1 MNLKLIRLFVPSIL
15 YIFLSQLCWAESPYM
30 ASAIEAFNKGNY
42 SEAVGLLGAA
52 KPAEFENPVWHYYM
66 ANALVKLHQKEEAI
80 KEYKM
85 AMDLAPAGQLKQ
97 YCQLALQALV
107 PTPVAPPTHESVGGG
122 KPAAQVELP
131 SGPPVRLV
139 ASQQPH
145 VISLLCGCP
154 LCHRLDL
161 ILTDLQSKYGNDVK
175 FTRTMMRTP
184 DKKEVV
190 ELDPQVQ
197 DVLKKYSIR
206 ECPSVIVF
214 NSQGAMQNV
223 FSNYIPAD
231 QLTKVVDDMAK
242 TSPVQHFKKLSDE
255 SLDSRRQA
263 IVDEFNAQVSHDQL
277 RLDQEIKQIE
287 SDADQQMSQ
296 LRGGATYS
304 VGRYRG
310 YMPGQQT
317 QIDDIQ
323 NEAKNKIETLRNDFE
338 RRKQAWSK
346 AADEKIHALESTQTS
361 K

>member
-1 MNLKLIRLFVPSIL
+1 
-15 YIFLSQLCWAESPYM
+15 M
-30 ASAIEAFNKGNY
+30 ASAIEAFNKGKY
-42 SEAVGLLGAA
+42 SEAIGLLGAA
-52 KPAEFENPVWHYYM
+52 KPIEFENPVWHYYM
-66 ANALVKLHQKEEAI
+66 ANALVKVHQKDEAI

-107 PTPVAPPTHESVGGG
+107 PTPVAPPTHETAGGA
-122 KPAAQVELP
+122 KPASPVESP
-131 SGPPVRLV
+131 SGPPIQLL

-184 DKKEVV
+184 DKKDVV
-190 ELDPQVQ
+190 ELDQQVQ

-206 ECPSVIVF
+206 ECPTVIVF

-223 FSNYIPAD
+223 FSNIIPAD
-231 QLTKVVDDMAK
+231 QLIKVVDDMAK
-242 TSPVQHFKKLSDE
+242 TSPVQHFKKLSDQ
-255 SLDSRRQA
+255 SLGSRRQA

-277 RLDQEIKQIE
+277 RLDQEIKDIE
-287 SDADQQMSQ
+287 ADADQQISQ
-296 LRGGATYS
+296 LRDGSTFRAGGRHSYF
-304 VGRYRG
+304 
-310 YMPGQQT
+310 PGDQSQIQQ
-317 QIDDIQ
+317 IQ
-323 NEAKNKIETLRNDFE
+323 NDARDKIQKLRDDFE
-338 RRKQAWSK
+338 RRKQDWSK